1 LLEDLLKN
9 WFEYVVFAALLA
21 GSVVAGILLYH
32 LLMLIIRMVA
42 RRTTTTMDDIIVKNI
57 KGPLKLLLP
66 VVLFNL
72 VLPYARIEKSVL
84 DACRQLFIILFIV
97 SFAWILSK
105 IFSILTDVV
114 RQRYRVDVKDNLRA
128 RKIQTQMQVLKR
140 IVGIIIY
147 IIALAV
153 ILMQFE
159 AIRQLGTTLLAS
171 AGLVGL
177 ILGFAAQKTLSTLV
191 AGFQIA
197 FTQPIR
203 IDDVVIVENEWGR
216 IEEITLTYVVI
227 KIWDLRRLVVP
238 ISYFIEHPFQNWTR
252 VSADIIGTVY
262 IYCDYTIPMEAVRV
276 KLQELCRDSALWDKK
291 VCVLQV
297 TSAREQ
303 TVELRALVS
312 ASDSSKCWDLRCEI
326 REKLLGFIRETYQES
341 LPRLRASLDRS
352 PV

>member
-1 LLEDLLKN
+1 MLEDLLKN

-32 LLMLIIRMVA
+32 LVMLITRMVA
-42 RRTTTTMDDIIVKNI
+42 RRTATTMDDIIVKNI

-66 VVLFNL
+66 VLLFNL
-72 VLPYARIEKSVL
+72 VLPYVRIDKSVL
-84 DACRQLFIILFIV
+84 DACRELFIILFIV

-105 IFSILTDVV
+105 TVSILTDVV
-114 RQRYRVDVKDNLRA
+114 KQRYRVDIKDNLRA

-140 IVGIIIY
+140 IISIIIY
-147 IIALAV
+147 IISLAV

-159 AIRQLGTTLLAS
+159 EIRQLGTTLLAS

-177 ILGFAAQKTLSTLV
+177 ILGFAAQRTLSTLV

-227 KIWDLRRLVVP
+227 RIWDLRRLVVP

-262 IYCDYTIPMEAVRV
+262 IYCDYTIPLEAVRI

-297 TSAREQ
+297 TSAKEQ

-312 ASDSSKCWDLRCEI
+312 AADASTCWDLRCEI
-326 REKLLGFIRETYQES
+326 RERLLKFIQENYRES
-341 LPRLRASLDRS
+341 LPRVRASLDKS